1 MITRRPAVRA
11 VLVLLILGLWLSVTS
26 RHLKRP
32 APTPGAS
39 PILVVVAIPSGRAL
53 DSFAVSPDGDT
64 VVYSAVAQ
72 DGRLHLFVRPVAG
85 AQEREVADAIGGHD
99 PFFSPD
105 GKSVGYFSRDAIWR
119 VPVGGGV
126 AQRVCA
132 APGESAGGTWTGD
145 GQIVFAPL
153 GGQGLH
159 SVPSAGGTPAPLTT
173 LNGRDGELAH
183 GWPHALPGGA
193 ILFTVSQ
200 RGRDPHLET
209 LSQNSKDDSRRPASR
224 GGRLVPAIGQA
235 AFTSPGRLVYSYL
248 GDLYAVPFDLETLKT
263 TGVPVA
269 FAKGVQSASGFDQL
283 GRAGFAVSRGGTLA
297 WVRATAED
305 GNNELVR
312 VDTAGPSTGRRSLGA
327 AAAAYQTPR
336 ISRDGRHLAV
346 VVSTG
351 LMTRDIR
358 VLDMAHPDRI
368 VATIQGGDNQSPAW
382 MPDGRLSFASNR
394 EGLQKIYLTAGRPA
408 EGRGVG
414 RDFSRAIEPLF
425 SMDVQ
430 SPRNPAS
437 WVKSPPLLAFY
448 EIDPFRARDV
458 MIYQVGEAI
467 FPVSATAANERSPV
481 LSPDGQSMAWV
492 SDATGRDEVY
502 VKKLAGQA
510 EAQALTTT
518 GGVEPVWTTAGLWY
532 REGDR
537 MMRDGTTVFEGRY
550 EKDAGANAA
559 DYDVD
564 PRGQF
569 LVMLKRAGRTKEIR
583 VVKNAIF

>member
-1 MITRRPAVRA
+1 
-11 VLVLLILGLWLSVTS
+11 
-26 RHLKRP
+26 
-32 APTPGAS
+32 
-39 PILVVVAIPSGRAL
+39 
-53 DSFAVSPDGDT
+53 
-64 VVYSAVAQ
+64 
-72 DGRLHLFVRPVAG
+72 
-85 AQEREVADAIGGHD
+85 VADAIGARD

-105 GKSVGYFSRDAIWR
+105 GSSIAYFSRDAIWR
-119 VPVGGGV
+119 VPVTGGV
-126 AQRVCA
+126 AQLVCA
-132 APGESAGGTWTGD
+132 APGNSAGGTWTDD

-159 SVPSAGGTPAPLTT
+159 TVSSGGGSPVLLTT
-173 LNGRDGELAH
+173 LSARDGELAH

-209 LSQNSKDDSRRPASR
+209 LSVTKR

-235 AFTSPGRLVYSYL
+235 AFTSAGRIVYSYL
-248 GDLYAVPFDLETLKT
+248 GDLYAVPFDLQELKT

-269 FAKGVQSASGFDQL
+269 FAKGVQTVSGFDQL
-283 GRAGFAVSRGGTLA
+283 GRAAFAVSRGGALA

-312 VDTAGPSTGRRSLGA
+312 VDTTGVPTPMGA

-336 ISRDGRHLAV
+336 VSRDGRHLAV
-346 VVSTG
+346 VAGSG

-358 VLDMAHPDRI
+358 VLDMTHPDRI
-368 VATIQGGDNQSPAW
+368 VATIRGGDNQSPAW

-394 EGLQKIYLTAGRPA
+394 EGLQKIYLTAGR
-408 EGRGVG
+408 
-414 RDFSRAIEPLF
+414 DFSRAINVSRAITPLF

-430 SPRNPAS
+430 SPRNPSS
-437 WVKSPPLLAFY
+437 WIKAPPLLAFY
-448 EIDPFRARDV
+448 EIDPFRGRDV
-458 MIYQVGEAI
+458 MIYRMGEAI
-467 FPVSATAANERSPV
+467 FPVAATAANERSPV

-502 VKKLAGQA
+502 VKKLDGQA
-510 EAQALTTT
+510 EPQALTRT
-518 GGVEPVWTTAGLWY
+518 GGVEPVWTAAGLWY

-537 MMRDGTTVFEGRY
+537 MVRDGATVFEGRY

-559 DYDVD
+559 DYDVE
-564 PRGQF
+564 PRGRF
-569 LVMLKRAGRTKEIR
+569 LVMLRRSGRPREIR
-583 VVKNAIF
+583 VVKNWAP